1 MSEKKSAK
9 SAKSSFV
16 TGALII
22 AVSNLLV
29 KLIGAV
35 YKIPLDRYILST
47 AGLGVYSASYTIYNL
62 LFVISTA
69 GLPVAISKMIAES
82 EASNNHKKSEVIF
95 SVAKRLLFTVG
106 LICTVI
112 MFFGSKHFA
121 VLIGSPNSYYTT
133 MVMAPSLFFVS
144 LASAYRGYYQGHQ
157 NMYPTAIS
165 EVIEALSKLI
175 FGLSI
180 AYIVKMQFD
189 TYYLSSAGAIAG
201 ITVGTLLSVL
211 FLSFYNI
218 KDKKSRKIIPLEE
231 FKNQPPAESR
241 MTILKKLVKIAV
253 PITIGASVFTLTS
266 FIDMA
271 TVMNTLS
278 TLGYS
283 GQEVDSL
290 YGYLNRAITFFNMPP
305 TIINGISISI
315 VPYIASF
322 IALGKSEDAK
332 KSIRSSFRITLALS
346 IPCGVGL
353 CVMASPILK
362 LLYEDGN
369 HAFLLNAMGIAVIFV
384 TLVQT
389 SNAVLQAYG
398 KVWVPVINMVIGG
411 IFKIAIN
418 LLLVSQ
424 PKININGAPI
434 GTLTCYII
442 VMILNLTA
450 LKRHTKVKYGFYD
463 FIIKPILLSAVTAV
477 TAIFVYS
484 LISPHTHLLIA
495 IAGAIVV
502 TAVVYVVFLIL
513 IKGLSEDEILLLP
526 KGEAILK
533 KLQKLKIV

>member
-1 MSEKKSAK
+1 MSEKKSTK
-9 SAKSSFV
+9 NSFV

-22 AVSNLLV
+22 AASNLLV
-29 KLIGAV
+29 KVIGAV
-35 YKIPLDRYILST
+35 YKIPLDRYILGT

-69 GLPVAISKMIAES
+69 GLPVAISKMIAET
-82 EASNNHKKSEVIF
+82 EANKDYKKSEVIF

-106 LICTVI
+106 LLCTVI
-112 MFFGSKHFA
+112 MFFGSKIFA
-121 VLIGSPNSYYTT
+121 GLIGSPNSYYTT
-133 MVMAPSLFFVS
+133 MVMAPSLFFVA

-180 AYIVKMQFD
+180 AYIMKLQFD

-201 ITVGTLLSVL
+201 ITIGTFLSVL
-211 FLSFYNI
+211 FLTFYNLT
-218 KDKKSRKIIPLEE
+218 DKKRKRIISLKD
-231 FKNQPPAESR
+231 FKNAPVTESKSV
-241 MTILKKLVKIAV
+241 ILKKLVKIAV

-278 TLGYS
+278 NLGYS
-283 GQEVDSL
+283 EEEVTSL

-305 TIINGISISI
+305 TIINGLSISI

-322 IALGKSEDAK
+322 IAMKKMNEAV
-332 KSIRSSFRITLALS
+332 KSIRSAFKITLALA

-353 CVMASPILK
+353 CVMAGPILQ
-362 LLYEDGN
+362 LFYNDTN
-369 HAFLLNAMGIAVIFV
+369 NTFLLNMMGIAVIFV

-389 SNAVLQAYG
+389 SNAVLQAFG

-418 LLLVSQ
+418 LILVSR
-424 PKININGAPI
+424 PEININGAPI
-434 GTLTCYII
+434 GTLTCYVI
-442 VMILNLTA
+442 VMGLNLIS
-450 LKRHTKVKYGFYD
+450 LKRCTNVKYGFFD
-463 FIIKPILLSAVTAV
+463 FILKPVVLSAITAAV
-477 TAIFVYS
+477 AIFSYS
-484 LISPHTHLLIA
+484 LIENYVPLIIA
-495 IAGAIVV
+495 IAGAIGV
-502 TAVVYVVFLIL
+502 TAVCYLVSLI
-513 IKGLSEDEILLLP
+513 IFKGLSEDEILLLP
-526 KGEAILK
+526 KGEAIL
-533 KLQKLKIV
+533 LKLKKFRIM

>member
-1 MSEKKSAK
+1 MSQKKSV
-9 SAKSSFV
+9 KSSFV

-22 AVSNLLV
+22 AISNLFV

-35 YKIPLDRYILST
+35 YKIPLDRYILGT

-82 EASNNHKKSEVIF
+82 EANRDYKKSEIIF
-95 SVAKRLLFTVG
+95 SVAKKLLFTVG
-106 LICTVI
+106 LICTVV
-112 MFFGSKHFA
+112 MFFGSKIFA
-121 VLIGSPNSYYTT
+121 NLIGSPNSYYTT
-133 MVMAPSLFFVS
+133 MVMAPSLFFVA
-144 LASAYRGYYQGHQ
+144 LASVYRGYYQGHQ

-165 EVIEALSKLI
+165 EVIEALSKLV
-175 FGLSI
+175 FGLTI
-180 AYIVKMQFD
+180 AYIVKLQFD

-201 ITVGTLLSVL
+201 ITIGTLLSVV
-211 FLSFYNI
+211 FLTFYNLA
-218 KDKKSRKIIPLEE
+218 DKKRKKVISLED
-231 FKNQPPAESR
+231 FKNAPVTESKAS
-241 MTILKKLVKIAV
+241 ILKKLVKIAV

-278 TLGYS
+278 GLGYS
-283 GQEVDSL
+283 EEEVTSL

-305 TIINGISISI
+305 TIINGLSISI

-322 IALGKSEDAK
+322 IAMKKMNEAV
-332 KSIRSSFRITLALS
+332 KSIRSAFKITLALA

-353 CVMASPILK
+353 CVMSMPILE
-362 LLYEDGN
+362 LFYNDTN
-369 HAFLLNAMGIAVIFV
+369 NSFLLNAMGIAVIFV

-389 SNAVLQAYG
+389 SNAVLQAFG

-418 LLLVSQ
+418 LILVSQ

-450 LKRHTKVKYGFYD
+450 LKRCTNVKYGFID
-463 FIIKPILLSAVTAV
+463 FIFKPVLLSAITAL
-477 TAIFVYS
+477 AASFSYS
-484 LISPHTHLLIA
+484 LISPHAHTVIA
-495 IAGAIVV
+495 LVGAIGV
-502 TAVVYVVFLIL
+502 TAVIYLVSLIL
-513 IKGLSEDEILLLP
+513 FKGLSEDEILLLP
-526 KGEAILK
+526 KGEAILSKLK
-533 KLQKLKIV
+533 KLRIM